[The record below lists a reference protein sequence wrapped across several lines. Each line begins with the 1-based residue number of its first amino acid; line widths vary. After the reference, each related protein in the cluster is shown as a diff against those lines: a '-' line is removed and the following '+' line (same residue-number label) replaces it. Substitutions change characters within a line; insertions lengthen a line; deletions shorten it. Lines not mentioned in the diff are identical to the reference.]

1 MDERVTERLL
11 VEAFGETVRIVEA
24 THLGDGWA
32 PVHRLRLDNGAT
44 VVVKTR
50 REATGPWGEETA
62 AWHNEHRGLALV
74 TGLGIDVAPRLLAAD
89 EDHETLVMTDAGPGP
104 TLQEVLL
111 GGTAA
116 DATGGLIA
124 LARTAGLL
132 HAASVGLDHQWE
144 VRRTFL
150 DRTTEFWQ
158 TLEDAV
164 KSLDFPAPPGVSADL
179 EALESALADPRF
191 HVFTQGDLGPN
202 NTVLAGGRARMVD
215 FEGSGFRHFALD
227 AASLRLPFPAYGHW
241 AVIPADVI
249 TAMDDAYRAELANG
263 WPDAHDDQIYETGI
277 ATGSAA
283 WAIIR
288 AHRLPLIASD
298 GQDPELALRRRT
310 QIVQTLTSFAG
321 IALQARCYEALAH
334 WFLALADEMRE
345 HWDEA
350 RQPPRTFPAFTA
362 DGGDAP

>member
-1 MDERVTERLL
+1 
-11 VEAFGETVRIVEA
+11 
-24 THLGDGWA
+24 
-32 PVHRLRLDNGAT
+32 
-44 VVVKTR
+44 
-50 REATGPWGEETA
+50 
-62 AWHNEHRGLALV
+62 
-74 TGLGIDVAPRLLAAD
+74 
-89 EDHETLVMTDAGPGP
+89 
-104 TLQEVLL
+104 
-111 GGTAA
+111 
-116 DATGGLIA
+116 
-124 LARTAGLL
+124 
-132 HAASVGLDHQWE
+132 
-144 VRRTFL
+144 
-150 DRTTEFWQ
+150 
-158 TLEDAV
+158 
-164 KSLDFPAPPGVSADL
+164 
-179 EALESALADPRF
+179 
-191 HVFTQGDLGPN
+191 
-202 NTVLAGGRARMVD
+202 
-215 FEGSGFRHFALD
+215 
-227 AASLRLPFPAYGHW
+227 
-241 AVIPADVI
+241 
-249 TAMDDAYRAELANG
+249 MDDAYRAELANG